1 VKKHAK
7 KWVGLFLKYVVG
19 FGLLAYVISK
29 YWGPN
34 EQSGAPGL
42 KQLLERPIAFEWLAA
57 AAGLI
62 ALAATLQIIR
72 WSLLVR
78 ALDLPFTLRNSF
90 RLCLVGIY
98 YNTFFPGSVGGDL
111 LKAYFIAHEH
121 KERKAKAVA
130 SVIADRA
137 MGLFGLILF
146 VAVLGSVAWALGDER
161 IANNPDLQFI
171 VKTMAAVA
179 GATVVGFLLLGL
191 LPQRRVDRFAGRLKG
206 IPKLGGGLSEMWYA
220 VWMYRQRL
228 KVVALGL
235 LLSAGAHFGLVFSF
249 HAASRVFPPDNPAEM
264 ASLSE
269 HFVIAPIGFIAQ
281 AIPITP
287 GGVGVAEGV
296 FAWLYK
302 LSGHPEQLGIA
313 ARLAM
318 RVAEWL
324 IAFVGYVVFL
334 RMRSEVREIQHEV
347 EEDTPEEPTGPAAP
361 ALSLKRETL
370 GS

>member
-1 VKKHAK
+1 LVKTHAK
-7 KWVGLFLKYVVG
+7 KWAGLFLKYVVG

-34 EQSGAPGL
+34 EKTGAPGL
-42 KQLLERPIAFEWLAA
+42 EQLLERPIAVEWLAA

-62 ALAATLQIIR
+62 AIAASLQLFR
-72 WSLLVR
+72 WYLLVR
-78 ALDLPFTLRNSF
+78 ALDLPFTLRNAY
-90 RLCLVGIY
+90 RLGLVGIY

-121 KERKAKAVA
+121 PERKAKAVA

-146 VAVLGSVAWALGDER
+146 VAVLGSAAWALGDER
-161 IANNPDLQFI
+161 IRANPDLQFI
-171 VKTMAAVA
+171 VKAMAAVA
-179 GATVVGFLLLGL
+179 AATVAGFLLLGL
-191 LPQRRVDRFAGRLKG
+191 LPQRRVDRFAARLKW

-220 VWMYRQRL
+220 VWMYRQRP

-235 LLSAGAHFGLVFSF
+235 VLSAGAHFGLVFSF
-249 HAASRVFPPDNPAEM
+249 HAASRVFPPENRAEM
-264 ASLSE
+264 ASLAE
-269 HFVIAPIGFIAQ
+269 HVVIAPIGFIAQ
-281 AIPITP
+281 AIPLTP

-324 IAFVGYVVFL
+324 IAFVGYVVL
-334 RMRSEVREIQHEV
+334 KSRRTPARSPTAQPAPRRAPCPSAARASGRE
-347 EEDTPEEPTGPAAP
+347 
-361 ALSLKRETL
+361 
-370 GS
+370 